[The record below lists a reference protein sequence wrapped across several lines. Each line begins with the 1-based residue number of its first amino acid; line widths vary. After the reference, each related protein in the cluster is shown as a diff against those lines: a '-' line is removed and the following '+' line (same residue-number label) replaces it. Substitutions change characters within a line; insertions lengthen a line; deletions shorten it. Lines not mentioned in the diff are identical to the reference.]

1 MNRLAPLVARRTRV
15 PARFAS
21 YDVPAPVQVQAR
33 STLSDESR
41 LFLTTLVGG
50 LVFFTTYLA

>member
-21 YDVPAPVQVQAR
+21 YDAPAPVRVQAQGV
-33 STLSDESR
+33 LNDESR